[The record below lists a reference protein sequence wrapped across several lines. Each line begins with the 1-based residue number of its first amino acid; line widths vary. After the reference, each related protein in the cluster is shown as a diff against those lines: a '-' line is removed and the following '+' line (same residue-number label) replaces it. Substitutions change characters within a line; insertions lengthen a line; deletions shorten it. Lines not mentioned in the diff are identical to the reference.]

1 MAELFQ
7 NFELNK
13 SPWWERVWRVAAG
26 SIVLHIILV
35 AAVLY
40 VPAFREAF
48 NIARVFSGAKY
59 VDEAY
64 DKTIIGNRAVLINT
78 KDVFE
83 YPPGYFSNPVVD
95 PSQLPPQVIATATP
109 VPLPPPPPMPP
120 PMRQPKVRP
129 TPATAVASASPAPSP
144 GASPQASPAE
154 DLNAGLT
161 ENMTKEER
169 DKKLDDIAAKNGVER
184 PNEDAINK
192 RPLKDWLA
200 KAKEAKEKNEFDVT
214 KPIEMTIEADIGPD
228 GKLINPQI
236 VSLAGDQKLKPYVED
251 FFSALSDSRALSFLG
266 TDVKHIRLMVKLT
279 DTDVTVE
286 VSSEVASPD
295 LASRKAKG
303 YNLLLAGGR
312 FTKKGQTEEIIYKN
326 TKVSAD
332 GKQVVV
338 NFTMPRKEATD
349 ILAKLS
355 TS

>member
-1 MAELFQ
+1 VAEIFQ
-7 NFELNK
+7 HFELNK
-13 SPWWERVWRVAAG
+13 NPWWERVWRVAVG
-26 SIVLHIILV
+26 SVVLHALVV

-48 NIARVFSGAKY
+48 NIASVFSNAKY

-64 DKTIIGNRAVLINT
+64 DKTLIGQRAVLINA

-83 YPPGYFSNPVVD
+83 YPPGYFSNPLID
-95 PSQLPPQVIATATP
+95 QTQLPPQIIATATP
-109 VPLPPPPPMPP
+109 VPLPPLPPPVRV
-120 PMRQPKVRP
+120 RQPRART
-129 TPATAVASASPAPSP
+129 TPEAIASASPSPVPSP
-144 GASPQASPAE
+144 SPKASPTE
-154 DLNAGLT
+154 DALAGLN

-169 DKKLDDIAAKNGVER
+169 DKKLDDIAAKNGVAR

-214 KPIEMTIEADIGPD
+214 KPIEMTVESDIGAD
-228 GKLINPQI
+228 GKLVDAKI
-236 VSLAGDQKLKPYVED
+236 VSLSGDEKLKPYVQD
-251 FFSALSDSRALSFLG
+251 FFSALSDSRALTFLG
-266 TDVKHIRLMVKLT
+266 PDVKHIRLTVKLT
-279 DTDVTVE
+279 DTDVVVE
-286 VSSEVASPD
+286 VTSEVESPD
-295 LASRKAKG
+295 LASKKAKG
-303 YNLLLAGGR
+303 YGLLLIGGR
-312 FTKKGQTEEIIYKN
+312 IAKKGQTEEIIYKN

-349 ILAKLS
+349 ILTKLS